1 MRGSRAKKLHRIA
14 LEYVLTIMK
23 KSAGEGYNEYNQAMN
38 RIEWEHVMDDKGM
51 PLMIDGDFMKK
62 PGKAAG
68 TITCAWH
75 TRVMYKQL
83 KKRWKHNGGA

>member
-1 MRGSRAKKLHRIA
+1 MRGSRAKKLRRIA
-14 LEYVLTIMK
+14 LEYVVGIMK

-38 RIEWEHVMDDKGM
+38 RIEWETVLDKNGH
-51 PLMIDGDFMKK
+51 PVIVGGQAMKK
-62 PGKAAG
+62 PGKAPG

-83 KKRWKHNGGA
+83 KKRWKARV